1 MTGSSSGKL
10 CTRTHPCPPEVRLPL
25 EPLFQMNHM
34 QASNPAQQRP
44 TARTPATH
52 TAAVNGIHMHSHF
65 INTKIR
71 PTCQTDRHTAEDK
84 REEVHWAPG
93 TLQMH
98 GTMDIPG
105 IPRSCGTGQPVQQP
119 RGRIMLGV
127 FSGKGKL
134 KETERGGEGGVG
146 SNEWCF
152 RSQRTLWTVS

>member
-1 MTGSSSGKL
+1 MTSSSSGKL
-10 CTRTHPCPPEVRLPL
+10 CTRTHPCPPAVGLPL

-71 PTCQTDRHTAEDK
+71 PTCQTYRHTAEDK

-93 TLQMH
+93 TLH
-98 GTMDIPG
+98 AWYDGHTRHSKIVWHRTASATA
-105 IPRSCGTGQPVQQP
+105 PRQDHAWSVFW
-119 RGRIMLGV
+119 RGKIEGDGEGRRR
-127 FSGKGKL
+127 
-134 KETERGGEGGVG
+134 RGGK
-146 SNEWCF
+146 
-152 RSQRTLWTVS
+152 Q